1 MPALADGDGTRWACV
16 MAVISC
22 AGDECTYDPPD
33 PVRERTPHLCS
44 VLTARLDT
52 VADVVVYGTFD
63 QAPVA
68 KSLVGWHLYSK

>member
-1 MPALADGDGTRWACV
+1 MPALADSVGGRLACV
-16 MAVISC
+16 VLVISC
-22 AGDECTYDPPD
+22 AGDEYTYDPAD

-44 VLTARLDT
+44 VLTSRLDT

-68 KSLVGWHLYSK
+68 KSAVGWHLYSK